1 MRRLIIFVLVF
12 LLLGCGLVG
21 IARTRDLTE
30 GEARELV
37 ITALC
42 PHVTLPNISLEAY
55 KDPDAA
61 GFYVFEA
68 TASPPTGQSPVIGH
82 YAVNRATGDVW
93 ELVVCRRVNSNALKK
108 LQEVMRKR
116 IRLSR
121 EELRHLGA
129 VAPCEP

>member
-1 MRRLIIFVLVF
+1 MQRLIISALMF

-30 GEARELV
+30 REARELV
-37 ITALC
+37 ITALG
-42 PHVTLPNISLEAY
+42 PHVTLPNIGLEAY

-68 TASPPTGQSPVIGH
+68 TASPPAGQSPIIGH

-93 ELVVCRRVNSNALKK
+93 ELVVCRRVNSKALKK
-108 LQEVMRKR
+108 LQDVMRKG

-121 EELRHLGA
+121 EELGHLGA
-129 VAPCEP
+129 MAPCQP